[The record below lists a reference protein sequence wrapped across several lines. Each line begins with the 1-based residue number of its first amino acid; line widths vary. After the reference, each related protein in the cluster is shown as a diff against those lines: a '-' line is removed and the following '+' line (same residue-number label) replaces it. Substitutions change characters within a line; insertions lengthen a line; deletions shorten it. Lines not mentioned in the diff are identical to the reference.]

1 LAGQTP
7 AFLYQTPANLV
18 GFSRCGG
25 VNKAKLLATSTIV
38 NNAKPNCCKF
48 AAMNLIAF
56 SKGVYLL
63 YYILNKISQ

>member
-1 LAGQTP
+1 MLSFRVKHQHSFIRP
-7 AFLYQTPANLV
+7 QLV

-25 VNKAKLLATSTIV
+25 KQGEAAGNHTIV
-38 NNAKPNCCKF
+38 NNAKPNRKF